1 MLLDIVTNRTPPP
14 LGAIFFFEANFE
26 HCQTRCMC
34 DYQVFKD
41 RTVTL
46 RSTKL
51 HCDSGLRPE
60 SNYQRRQVNGLP

>member
-1 MLLDIVTNRTPPP
+1 MLLDNVSHRTPSP
-14 LGAIFFFEANFE
+14 LGAIFFFEPDFT

-46 RSTKL
+46 SRLAQPNVTVLSRRSR
-51 HCDSGLRPE
+51 SQRPE
-60 SNYQRRQVNGLP
+60 AF

>member
-14 LGAIFFFEANFE
+14 LGVIFFFEPDFE
-26 HCQTRCMC
+26 HCQARCMC

-46 RSTKL
+46 SHVRNPAAAKVTVSAAECSSLT
-51 HCDSGLRPE
+51 E
-60 SNYQRRQVNGLP
+60 